1 MSGRA
6 SVSDQADQFELYF
19 RSLFAQGR
27 SLAFPCD
34 AAGHVDMDALSDA
47 ERQRYFY
54 ARTVVGREFSQPA
67 VERSGS
73 HAEEDCQWH
82 SGD

>member
-1 MSGRA
+1 
-6 SVSDQADQFELYF
+6 
-19 RSLFAQGR
+19 
-27 SLAFPCD
+27 
-34 AAGHVDMDALSDA
+34 MDALSDA

-54 ARTVVGREFSQPA
+54 ARTVVGREFSKPA